1 MQAYYFSASWCGPCK
16 NFTPMLAEF
25 YAKLRDAGISSELF
39 EIFFVSSDRAAEDYR
54 VYRATMPWDAVAYAD
69 VDRKAELAKAYGVRS
84 IPDLVV
90 VSAADNSR
98 VISRSGRGDVVDSLE
113 SSATSVYERWR
124 KVLHEANYN
133 DI

>member
-16 NFTPMLAEF
+16 SFTPLLAEF
-25 YAKLRDAGISSELF
+25 YRELREAGISAELF
-39 EIFFVSSDRAAEDYR
+39 EIFFVSSDRVEEDYSA
-54 VYRATMPWDAVAYAD
+54 YRATMPWDAVAYAD
-69 VDRKAELAKAYGVRS
+69 VDRKAALAKAYGVRS

-98 VISRSGRGDVVDSLE
+98 VISRSGRGDVVDALE
-113 SSATSVYERWR
+113 SSAMSAYERWR
-124 KVLHEANYN
+124 KVLDEANYN